1 MSLRSWFGR
10 GCHLGLPCLVI
21 IVGAIGIRGGDCT
34 SAQITPDPS
43 VGTQVERIDDTTLD
57 ITGGTTV
64 GNTNLFHSFRNFSI
78 TSEEV
83 VNFQNAST
91 INNILVRVTGIN
103 PSDIQGTL
111 QTQGNANFFL
121 MNPNGIIFGGNAAL
135 NIGGSFIGT
144 TASAIQ
150 FPGGGEF
157 SITSPVSPL
166 NPLLR
171 VNPSAFLINQIPSQP
186 VKPIQVN
193 EAFIFVPESQSLV
206 LLGGDVNL
214 EGAIVFAQDGRIELG
229 GLAAEGTVGLNIDNN
244 NFRLSFPESV
254 ARADVSLSNFTTVSA
269 SGEGGG
275 GIQIQGRRVTFD
287 SSEIGVNTLFSKS
300 GGTLGINASE
310 SVELLGGSRLLT
322 ETTNSGTAGELRIET
337 GRLIVQDG
345 SQISASTS
353 LESTGGG
360 GTLFVN
366 ARDSIQLI
374 GTSPIIEGEK
384 PIPSGLFTVTQ
395 GAGNA
400 GELKIETGQ
409 LIVQDGAQ
417 VSASTSLESTG
428 GGGTLSV
435 NARDSIQLIG
445 TNGESR
451 SGLFVGTQATG
462 NAGSLNI
469 ETGQLIVQNGARISA
484 STSTESTGD
493 GGTLSVNARD
503 SIQLIGTSQ
512 IGASGLFVG
521 TESTG
526 NAGNLN
532 IETGNLIVQDGA
544 QVSANTLSQGTG
556 GTLSVNARDSIQLI
570 GTSQMGASGL
580 FVGTESTGNAGNL
593 NIETGNLIVQDGA
606 QVSAS
611 TSQESTGEGGSIIV
625 KTGELNVLNNAD
637 ITVSS
642 QGTKKAGDLEITA
655 RSIKLD
661 DQGKLIGQANSGDG
675 GNITLNLQDLLL
687 LRRNSEI
694 STSAGT
700 RGAGG
705 NGGNITINVPDGF
718 IVAKP
723 NENSDITANAFSG
736 SGGRATIKATQIFGI
751 ASLTEEDLKR
761 LRPKDLDPR
770 QLQTND
776 ITAISQTRP
785 NLSGIV
791 EINTLDVDPSQG
803 LINLPAVPV
812 DTQVSQACQVR
823 PGENQNSFTITG
835 RGGLPPNPRTEPL
848 TPDAVQLDWVTL
860 NPKGEN
866 RVSTNVSNQVN
877 SSSPAPI
884 VEAQGWVINTK
895 GEVVLTAD
903 APKAL
908 AHSSWF
914 TPASCS

>member
-1 MSLRSWFGR
+1 MSLRSWFGH
-10 GCHLGLPCLVI
+10 GSHLGLSGLVI
-21 IVGAIGIRGGDCT
+21 LVGAIGIQGGLRT
-34 SAQITPDPS
+34 SAQVTADPS
-43 VGTQVERIDDTTLD
+43 VGTQVERIDSTTLD

-64 GNTNLFHSFRNFSI
+64 GNTNLFHSFSNFSI
-78 TSEEV
+78 PSDQV
-83 VNFQNAST
+83 VNFQNAPT
-91 INNILVRVTGIN
+91 INNILVRVTGRN
-103 PSDIQGTL
+103 PSDIEGTL

-121 MNPNGIIFGGNAAL
+121 MNPNGIIFGQNASL
-135 NIGGSFIGT
+135 NINGSFIGT
-144 TASAIQ
+144 TANAIQ

-157 SITSPVSPL
+157 SMTSPVNPL

-171 VNPSAFLINQIPSQP
+171 VNPSAFLFNQIASQP

-193 EAFIFVPESQSLV
+193 EAFLFVPESQNLV

-214 EGAIVFAQDGRIELG
+214 EGAIVYAPDGRIELG
-229 GLAAEGTVGLNIDNN
+229 GLAAGGTVGLNIDNN

-254 ARADVSLSNFTTVSA
+254 ARGDVSFTNLTTVSA

-275 GIQIQGRRVTFD
+275 GIQIYGRRVTFD
-287 SSEIGVNTLFSKS
+287 SSDIAVNTLVSKS
-300 GGTLGINASE
+300 GGTLGVNASE

-322 ETTNSGTAGELRIET
+322 ETTRSGTAGDLRIET

-353 LESTGGG
+353 LQSTGGG

-417 VSASTSLESTG
+417 ISASTSKESTG
-428 GGGTLSV
+428 EGGTVSI

-462 NAGSLNI
+462 NAGELNI
-469 ETGQLIVQNGARISA
+469 ETGQLIIQDGARISA
-484 STSTESTGD
+484 SASKESTGE
-493 GGTLSVNARD
+493 GGSLSINARD
-503 SIQLIGTSQ
+503 SIELIGTSPM
-512 IGASGLFVG
+512 GASGLFVG
-521 TESTG
+521 TEASG

-532 IETGNLIVQDGA
+532 IETGKLIVQDGA
-544 QVSANTLSQGTG
+544 Q
-556 GTLSVNARDSIQLI
+556 I
-570 GTSQMGASGL
+570 
-580 FVGTESTGNAGNL
+580 
-593 NIETGNLIVQDGA
+593 
-606 QVSAS
+606 SAS
-611 TSQESTGEGGSIIV
+611 TSKESTGEGGSIII
-625 KTGELNVLNNAD
+625 KSGELNVLDNAD

-661 DQGKLIGQANSGDG
+661 NQGKLIGQANSGDG

-700 RGAGG
+700 SGAGG
-705 NGGNITINVPDGF
+705 NGGNITINIPDGF
-718 IVAKP
+718 IVANP

-736 SGGRATIKATQIFGI
+736 SGGRVTIKATNIFGI
-751 ASLTEEDLKR
+751 ASLTSEDLKR
-761 LRPKDLDPR
+761 LRPTDLDPR

-776 ITAISQTRP
+776 ITAVSQTRP

-791 EINTLDVDPSQG
+791 DINTLDVDPYRG

-812 DTQVSQACQVR
+812 DTQVAQACQVR

-835 RGGLPPNPRTEPL
+835 RGGLPPNPKTEPL
-848 TPDAVQLDWVTL
+848 TPDAVELDWVTL

-866 RVSTNVSNQVN
+866 RVSTNSSEAN

-884 VEAQGWVINTK
+884 VEAQGWVKNAK

-908 AHSSWF
+908 PHSSWF
-914 TPASCS
+914 TPASCF

>member
-1 MSLRSWFGR
+1 MSLRSWFDR
-10 GCHLGLPCLVI
+10 GCHLGLSGLVI
-21 IVGAIGIRGGDCT
+21 LVGAIGIGGGDRT
-34 SAQITPDPS
+34 SAQVTADPS
-43 VGTQVERIDDTTLD
+43 VGTQVERINNTTLN

-64 GNTNLFHSFRNFSI
+64 GNTNLFHSFSNFSI
-78 TSEEV
+78 TSEQV
-83 VNFQNAST
+83 VNFDYAPT
-91 INNILVRVTGIN
+91 INNILVRVTGRN

-111 QTQGNANFFL
+111 KSEGKANFFL
-121 MNPNGIIFGGNAAL
+121 MNPNGIIFGQYAAL
-135 NIGGSFIGT
+135 NVNGSFIGT

-157 SITSPVSPL
+157 SITSPVNPL

-171 VNPSAFLINQIPSQP
+171 VNPSAFLFNQIPSQP
-186 VKPIQVN
+186 VNPIQVN
-193 EAFIFVPESQSLV
+193 ALLLFVPEGQSLV

-214 EGAIVFAQDGRIELG
+214 EGAIVYAPDGRIELG
-229 GLAAEGTVGLNIDNN
+229 GLAAGGTVGLNIDNN

-254 ARADVSLSNFTTVSA
+254 TRADVSLTPSLTNPRPTVTA

-287 SSEIGVNTLFSKS
+287 SSDIAVNTLVSKS
-300 GGTLGINASE
+300 GATLGVNASE
-310 SVELLGGSRLLT
+310 SVELLGGSNLKT
-322 ETTNSGTAGELRIET
+322 ETTKSGTAGDLRIET

-353 LESTGGG
+353 LQSTGGG

-417 VSASTSLESTG
+417 VSASTFKDSTG
-428 GGGTLSV
+428 GGGTVSV
-435 NARDSIQLIG
+435 NARDSIQLTG
-445 TNGESR
+445 TNGESK
-451 SGLFVGTQATG
+451 SGLFV
-462 NAGSLNI
+462 
-469 ETGQLIVQNGARISA
+469 ETEA
-484 STSTESTGD
+484 S
-493 GGTLSVNARD
+493 
-503 SIQLIGTSQ
+503 
-512 IGASGLFVG
+512 
-521 TESTG
+521 G

-532 IETGNLIVQDGA
+532 IETGQLTVQDGA
-544 QVSANTLSQGTG
+544 
-556 GTLSVNARDSIQLI
+556 RI
-570 GTSQMGASGL
+570 
-580 FVGTESTGNAGNL
+580 
-593 NIETGNLIVQDGA
+593 
-606 QVSAS
+606 SAS
-611 TSQESTGEGGSIIV
+611 TSAESNGEGGSIIV

-661 DQGKLIGQANSGDG
+661 NQGKLIGQANSGDG
-675 GNITLNLQDLLL
+675 GNITLNLQDLLS

-700 RGAGG
+700 SGAGG

-718 IVAKP
+718 IVTTP

-736 SGGRATIKATQIFGI
+736 SGGKVTIKATNIFGI
-751 ASLTEEDLKR
+751 APLTSEDLKK
-761 LRPKDLDPR
+761 LRPTDSNPR
-770 QLQTND
+770 ELQTND

-785 NLSGIV
+785 DLSGIV
-791 EINTLDVDPSQG
+791 DINTLNVDPNRG

-812 DTQVSQACQVR
+812 DTKVAQACQAR
-823 PGENQNSFTITG
+823 IAQNQSSFTITG

-848 TPDAVQLDWVTL
+848 SPDAVQLDWVTL
-860 NPKGEN
+860 NSKGEN
-866 RVSTNVSNQVN
+866 RVNTNVSNQAN
-877 SSSPAPI
+877 SSIPAPI
-884 VEAQGWVINTK
+884 VEAQGWVINAK

-903 APKAL
+903 APAAL
-908 AHSSWF
+908 PHSSWL
-914 TPASCS
+914 TSASCL

>member
-1 MSLRSWFGR
+1 MSLRSWFGH
-10 GCHLGLPCLVI
+10 GYHLGLSGLVI
-21 IVGAIGIRGGDCT
+21 LVGAIGIQGGLRT
-34 SAQITPDPS
+34 SAQVTPDPS
-43 VGTQVERIDDTTLD
+43 VGTQVERIDDTTVN

-64 GNTNLFHSFRNFSI
+64 GNTNLFHSFSNFSI
-78 TSEEV
+78 KSDET
-83 VNFQNAST
+83 VNFPDAPN
-91 INNILVRVTGIN
+91 INNILVRVTGRN
-103 PSDIQGTL
+103 PSDIQGTI
-111 QTQGNANFFL
+111 QSEGKANFFL
-121 MNPNGIIFGGNAAL
+121 MNPNGIIFGQNAAL
-135 NIGGSFIGT
+135 NINGSFIGT

-157 SITSPVSPL
+157 SMTSPVNPL
-166 NPLLR
+166 NPLLS
-171 VNPSAFLINQIPSQP
+171 VNPSAFLFNQIPSQP

-193 EAFIFVPESQSLV
+193 EALLFVPESQSLV

-214 EGAIVFAQDGRIELG
+214 ETAILYAPDGRIELG
-229 GLAAEGTVGLNIDNN
+229 GLAGRGTVGLNIDNN
-244 NFRLSFPESV
+244 NFRLSFPEGV
-254 ARADVSLSNFTTVSA
+254 ARADVSVSNRTTVSA
-269 SGEGGG
+269 VTGESAG

-287 SSEIGVNTLFSKS
+287 SSDVAVNTVVSKS
-300 GGTLGINASE
+300 GGTLGVNASE
-310 SVELLGGSRLLT
+310 LVEVLGGSRLLT
-322 ETTNSGTAGELRIET
+322 ETTSSGTAGELRIET

-345 SQISASTS
+345 SYISASTS
-353 LESTGGG
+353 GKESTGGG

-400 GELKIETGQ
+400 GNLNIETGQ

-417 VSASTSLESTG
+417 VSASTS
-428 GGGTLSV
+428 
-435 NARDSIQLIG
+435 A
-445 TNGESR
+445 
-451 SGLFVGTQATG
+451 
-462 NAGSLNI
+462 
-469 ETGQLIVQNGARISA
+469 
-484 STSTESTGD
+484 
-493 GGTLSVNARD
+493 
-503 SIQLIGTSQ
+503 
-512 IGASGLFVG
+512 
-521 TESTG
+521 
-526 NAGNLN
+526 
-532 IETGNLIVQDGA
+532 
-544 QVSANTLSQGTG
+544 
-556 GTLSVNARDSIQLI
+556 
-570 GTSQMGASGL
+570 
-580 FVGTESTGNAGNL
+580 
-593 NIETGNLIVQDGA
+593 
-606 QVSAS
+606 
-611 TSQESTGEGGSIIV
+611 ESTGEGGSIIV

-642 QGTKKAGDLEITA
+642 QGTNKAGDLEITA

-718 IVAKP
+718 IVAQP
-723 NENSDITANAFSG
+723 NENSDITANAYDG
-736 SGGRATIKATQIFGI
+736 KGGTVKINATKIFGI
-751 ASLTEEDLKR
+751 APLTTEDLKR
-761 LRPKDLDPR
+761 LRPTDLDPR

-791 EINTLDVDPSQG
+791 EINTLDVDPNRG

-812 DTQVSQACQVR
+812 DTKVSQGCQALTAQ
-823 PGENQNSFTITG
+823 NQSSFTIAG

-860 NPKGEN
+860 NSKGEN
-866 RVSTNVSNQVN
+866 RVSTNSTQAD

-884 VEAQGWVINTK
+884 VEAQGWVINAK

-903 APKAL
+903 APTAL
-908 AHSSWF
+908 PHSSWL
-914 TPASCS
+914 TPASCF

>member
-1 MSLRSWFGR
+1 MSLRSWFGY
-10 GCHLGLPCLVI
+10 GCHLGLSGLVI
-21 IVGAIGIRGGDCT
+21 LMGAIGIQGGDRT
-34 SAQITPDPS
+34 SAQVTADPS
-43 VGTQVERIDDTTLD
+43 VGTQVERIDNTTLD

-64 GNTNLFHSFRNFSI
+64 GNTNLFHSFSNFSI
-78 TSEEV
+78 TSEEL
-83 VNFQNAST
+83 VNFQNAPS

-121 MNPNGIIFGGNAAL
+121 MNPNGIIFGQNAAL
-135 NIGGSFIGT
+135 NVNGSFIGT
-144 TASAIQ
+144 TANAIR

-157 SITSPVSPL
+157 SMTSPVNPL
-166 NPLLR
+166 NPLLS
-171 VNPSAFLINQIPSQP
+171 VNPSAFLFNQIPSQP

-193 EAFIFVPESQSLV
+193 EAFLFVPENQSLV

-214 EGAIVFAQDGRIELG
+214 QGAIVYAPDGRIELG
-229 GLAAEGTVGLNIDNN
+229 GLAAGGTVGLNIDNN

-254 ARADVSLSNFTTVSA
+254 ARADVSFTNLTTVSA

-275 GIQIQGRRVTFD
+275 GIQIQGKRVTFD
-287 SSEIGVNTLFSKS
+287 SSDIAVNTVVSKS
-300 GGTLGINASE
+300 GGTLGVNASE
-310 SVELLGGSRLLT
+310 SVELLRGSRLLT
-322 ETTNSGTAGELRIET
+322 ETTRSGTAGDLRIET

-353 LESTGGG
+353 LQSTGGG

-384 PIPSGLFTVTQ
+384 PTPSGLFTVTQ

-409 LIVQDGAQ
+409 LIVQNGARISASTSKESTGAGGTVSVTADSIQLIGTSQMGSSGLFVGTEATGNAGNLNIETGQLIVQDGAQ
-417 VSASTSLESTG
+417 VSASTSKGSTG
-428 GGGTLSV
+428 AGGTLSI

-445 TNGESR
+445 TNGENR
-451 SGLFVGTQATG
+451 SGLFVGTEATG
-462 NAGSLNI
+462 DAGNLEI
-469 ETGQLIVQNGARISA
+469 ETGQLTVQN
-484 STSTESTGD
+484 
-493 GGTLSVNARD
+493 
-503 SIQLIGTSQ
+503 
-512 IGASGLFVG
+512 
-521 TESTG
+521 
-526 NAGNLN
+526 
-532 IETGNLIVQDGA
+532 
-544 QVSANTLSQGTG
+544 
-556 GTLSVNARDSIQLI
+556 
-570 GTSQMGASGL
+570 
-580 FVGTESTGNAGNL
+580 
-593 NIETGNLIVQDGA
+593 GA

-611 TSQESTGEGGSIIV
+611 TSKESTGRGGSIIV

-718 IVAKP
+718 IVANP

-736 SGGRATIKATQIFGI
+736 SGGRVTIKATNIFGI

-761 LRPKDLDPR
+761 LRPTDLDPR

-791 EINTLDVDPSQG
+791 DINTLDVDPSQG
-803 LINLPAVPV
+803 LINLPSVPV
-812 DTQVSQACQVR
+812 DTKVAQACQVR

-866 RVSTNVSNQVN
+866 RVSTNSNQAN
-877 SSSPAPI
+877 SSSPVPI
-884 VEAQGWVINTK
+884 VEAQGWVRNAK

-903 APKAL
+903 APTTL
-908 AHSSWF
+908 PHSSWL
-914 TPASCS
+914 TTASCL

>member
-1 MSLRSWFGR
+1 MSLRSWFGY
-10 GCHLGLPCLVI
+10 GCHLGLSGLVI
-21 IVGAIGIRGGDCT
+21 LMGAIGIQGGDRT
-34 SAQITPDPS
+34 SAQVTADPS
-43 VGTQVERIDDTTLD
+43 VGTQVERIDNTTLD

-64 GNTNLFHSFRNFSI
+64 GNTNLFHSFSNFSI
-78 TSEEV
+78 TSEEL
-83 VNFQNAST
+83 VNFQNAPS

-121 MNPNGIIFGGNAAL
+121 MNPNGIIFGQNAAL
-135 NIGGSFIGT
+135 NVNGSFIGT
-144 TASAIQ
+144 TANAIR

-157 SITSPVSPL
+157 SMTSPVNPL
-166 NPLLR
+166 NPLLS
-171 VNPSAFLINQIPSQP
+171 VNPSAFLFNQIPSQP

-193 EAFIFVPESQSLV
+193 EAFLFVPENQSLV

-214 EGAIVFAQDGRIELG
+214 QGAIVYAPDGRIELG
-229 GLAAEGTVGLNIDNN
+229 GLAAGGTVGLNIDNN

-254 ARADVSLSNFTTVSA
+254 ARADVSFTNLTTVSA

-275 GIQIQGRRVTFD
+275 GIQIQGKRVTFD
-287 SSEIGVNTLFSKS
+287 SSDIAVNTVVSKS
-300 GGTLGINASE
+300 GGTLGVNASE
-310 SVELLGGSRLLT
+310 SVELLRGSRLLT
-322 ETTNSGTAGELRIET
+322 ETTRSGTAGDLRIET

-353 LESTGGG
+353 LQSTGGG

-384 PIPSGLFTVTQ
+384 PTPSGLFTVTQ

-409 LIVQDGAQ
+409 LIVQNGARISASTSKESTGAGGTVSVTADSIQLIGTSQMGSSGLFVGTEATGNAGNLNIVTGQLTVQDGAQVSANTRSQGRGGTVSVTADSIQLIGTSQMGSSGLFVGTEATGDAGNLNIETGQLIVQDGAQ
-417 VSASTSLESTG
+417 VSASTSKGSTG
-428 GGGTLSV
+428 AGGTLSI

-445 TNGESR
+445 TNGENR
-451 SGLFVGTQATG
+451 SGLFVGTEATG
-462 NAGSLNI
+462 DAGNLEI
-469 ETGQLIVQNGARISA
+469 ETGQLTVQN
-484 STSTESTGD
+484 
-493 GGTLSVNARD
+493 
-503 SIQLIGTSQ
+503 
-512 IGASGLFVG
+512 
-521 TESTG
+521 
-526 NAGNLN
+526 
-532 IETGNLIVQDGA
+532 
-544 QVSANTLSQGTG
+544 
-556 GTLSVNARDSIQLI
+556 
-570 GTSQMGASGL
+570 
-580 FVGTESTGNAGNL
+580 
-593 NIETGNLIVQDGA
+593 GA

-611 TSQESTGEGGSIIV
+611 TSKESTGRGGSIIV

-718 IVAKP
+718 IVANP

-736 SGGRATIKATQIFGI
+736 SGGRVTIKATNIFGI

-761 LRPKDLDPR
+761 LRPTDLDPR

-791 EINTLDVDPSQG
+791 DINTLDVDPSQG
-803 LINLPAVPV
+803 LINLPSVPV
-812 DTQVSQACQVR
+812 DTKVAQACQVR

-866 RVSTNVSNQVN
+866 RVSTNSNQAN
-877 SSSPAPI
+877 SSSPVPI
-884 VEAQGWVINTK
+884 VEAQGWVRNAK

-903 APKAL
+903 APTTL
-908 AHSSWF
+908 PHSSWL
-914 TPASCS
+914 TTASCL

>member
-1 MSLRSWFGR
+1 MSLRSWFGH
-10 GCHLGLPCLVI
+10 GCHLGLSGLVI
-21 IVGAIGIRGGDCT
+21 LTGAIGIQGGLRT
-34 SAQITPDPS
+34 FAQVTADPS
-43 VGTQVERIDDTTLD
+43 VGTQVKQIDNTTLD

-64 GNTNLFHSFRNFSI
+64 GNTNLFHSFSNFSI
-78 TSEEV
+78 TSDQV
-83 VNFQNAST
+83 VNFQNAPT
-91 INNILVRVTGIN
+91 INNILVRVTGRN
-103 PSDIQGTL
+103 PSDIEGTL

-121 MNPNGIIFGGNAAL
+121 MNPNGIIFGQSASL
-135 NIGGSFIGT
+135 NVNGSFIGT
-144 TASAIQ
+144 TANAIR

-157 SITSPVSPL
+157 SMTSPVNPL
-166 NPLLR
+166 NPLLS
-171 VNPSAFLINQIPSQP
+171 VNPSAFLFNQIPSQP

-193 EAFIFVPESQSLV
+193 EAFLFVPENQNLL

-214 EGAIVFAQDGRIELG
+214 EGAIVYAPDGRIELG
-229 GLAAEGTVGLNIDNN
+229 GLATEGTVGLNIDNN
-244 NFRLSFPESV
+244 NFRLSFPENV
-254 ARADVSLSNFTTVSA
+254 ARGDVSVTNFSTVSA

-287 SSEIGVNTLFSKS
+287 DSSEIAVNNLVSRP
-300 GGTLGINASE
+300 GGTLGVNASE

-322 ETTNSGTAGELRIET
+322 ETTRFGTAGDLRIET

-353 LESTGGG
+353 LQSTGGG

-374 GTSPIIEGEK
+374 GTSLIIEGEK
-384 PIPSGLFTVTQ
+384 PRPSGLFTVTQ

-400 GELKIETGQ
+400 GELRIETGQ
-409 LIVQDGAQ
+409 LIVRDGAQ
-417 VSASTSLESTG
+417 VSASTSKESTG
-428 GGGTLSV
+428 DGGTVSI

-451 SGLFVGTQATG
+451 SGLLVGTQATG
-462 NAGSLNI
+462 NAGNLNI
-469 ETGQLIVQNGARISA
+469 KTGQLIVQDGARISA
-484 STSTESTGD
+484 STSKESTGE
-493 GGTLSVNARD
+493 GGTLSVTA
-503 SIQLIGTSQ
+503 
-512 IGASGLFVG
+512 
-521 TESTG
+521 
-526 NAGNLN
+526 
-532 IETGNLIVQDGA
+532 
-544 QVSANTLSQGTG
+544 
-556 GTLSVNARDSIQLI
+556 DSIQLI

-580 FVGTESTGNAGNL
+580 FVGTEATGNAGNL
-593 NIETGNLIVQDGA
+593 NIETGQLTVQAGAQVSASTRSQGRGGTLSVNADSIQLIGTSQMGASGLFVGTEATGNAGDLNIETGQLTVQDGA

-611 TSQESTGEGGSIIV
+611 TSKESTGEGGDIIV
-625 KTGELNVLNNAD
+625 KTGELNLLNNAD

-661 DQGKLIGQANSGDG
+661 NQGKLIGQANSGDG
-675 GNITLNLQDLLL
+675 GNIALNLQDLLL

-700 RGAGG
+700 SGAGG
-705 NGGNITINVPDGF
+705 NGGNITINIPDGF
-718 IVAKP
+718 IVANP

-736 SGGRATIKATQIFGI
+736 NGGKVTIKATNIFGI
-751 ASLTEEDLKR
+751 APLTSEDLKR
-761 LRPKDLDPR
+761 LRPMDLDPR

-776 ITAISQTRP
+776 ITAVSQTRP
-785 NLSGIV
+785 DLSGIV
-791 EINTLDVDPSQG
+791 DINTLDVDPYRG

-812 DTQVSQACQVR
+812 DTKVSQACQVR

-835 RGGLPPNPRTEPL
+835 RGGLPPNPRTEAL
-848 TPDAVQLDWVTL
+848 TPDAVELDWVTL

-866 RVSTNVSNQVN
+866 RVSTNSSQANN
-877 SSSPAPI
+877 SSPAPI
-884 VEAQGWVINTK
+884 VEAQGWVKNAK

-908 AHSSWF
+908 PHSSWF
-914 TPASCS
+914 TPASCF